1 MILINEGKHL
11 ILVTLNI
18 VRKYL
23 RYGSGKR
30 YLVNLRGARRD
41 KYFNYIVYQACKNP
55 KRKKP
60 NYLVL
65 NDLNRKE
72 KQEIL
77 TFISYK

>member
-41 KYFNYIVYQACKNP
+41 KYQACKNP